1 MSDIFLSDAFSD
13 CGRVKVLR
21 EGDSTAFVA
30 LEDKSPMYLDQVK
43 YVQQKAKEKF
53 DVDLIVK
60 VNQAKVTLN
69 IWQRK

>member
-1 MSDIFLSDAFSD
+1 MLFFFVYYLIFSDAFSD
-13 CGRVKVLR
+13 CGRVKVLF

-60 VNQAKVTLN
+60 VSKV
-69 IWQRK
+69 